1 MKMNKKKLIVSAAIL
16 LVIVAALIFIPKLI
30 KPSADT
36 GLEEES
42 VSVTDT
48 VSIVESPRSD
58 LPKRT
63 EVGFYLDTVI
73 TISAYVDDP
82 QILKDAMTE
91 VGRYEQLLSRTVEG
105 SDAWRINHAGGEPV
119 EVSEDM
125 AAVLRC
131 AQAISERSGGAFDV
145 TIGPASTL
153 WDFKSGEAVL
163 PDADAL
169 AGAARQVD
177 YTRLQLDGTT
187 VTLPAGMM
195 IDLGAIAKGYI
206 ADRIREYLVGRGVEH
221 AILSFGGNVIGIG
234 TKPDGSPWK
243 VGIQDI
249 DKPTGESML
258 VSRNTGT
265 SAVTSGIYERGF
277 DLDGVRYHHLLS
289 PFTGWPVQNELASV
303 TIFSDSSM
311 LGDALST
318 TAFVLGTEEG
328 LKLIESLEGI
338 EAVFIAR
345 DRTITYSSGAEEYI
359 IK

>member
-1 MKMNKKKLIVSAAIL
+1 MKMNKKKLVFLAVALLAAAAAMFVFPGIAKNAAGTVSAAEI
-16 LVIVAALIFIPKLI
+16 
-30 KPSADT
+30 SQS
-36 GLEEES
+36 G
-42 VSVTDT
+42 
-48 VSIVESPRSD
+48 

-73 TISAYVDDP
+73 TITAYVEDP
-82 QILKDAMTE
+82 QVLRDAMTE
-91 VGRYEQLLSRTVEG
+91 CGRYEQLLSRTVEG
-105 SDAWRINHAGGEPV
+105 SDAWRINHANGEPV

-125 AAVLRC
+125 VVILRC
-131 AQAISERSGGAFDV
+131 AQAISEKSGGAFDV

-153 WDFKSGEAVL
+153 WDFKSGEAIL

-169 AGAARQVD
+169 ADAANRID
-177 YTRLQLDGTT
+177 YSKLVLEDHT

-206 ADRIREYLVGRGVEH
+206 ADQIRSYLIGRGVEH

-258 VSRNTGT
+258 VSRNNGT

-311 LGDALST
+311 IGDALST
-318 TAFVLGTEEG
+318 TAFILGTEDG
-328 LKLIESLEGI
+328 LKLIESLEGV

-345 DRTITYSSGAEEYI
+345 DRTVTYTSGAEAYI
-359 IK
+359 IQ